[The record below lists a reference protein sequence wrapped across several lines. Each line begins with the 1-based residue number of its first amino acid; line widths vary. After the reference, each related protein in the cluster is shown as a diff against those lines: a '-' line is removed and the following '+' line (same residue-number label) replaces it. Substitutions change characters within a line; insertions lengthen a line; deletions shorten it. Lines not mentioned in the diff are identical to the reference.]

1 MFKKI
6 LVPLIM
12 VAVLASCNNKQGK
25 VGEIS
30 LVTEIDS
37 VSYCVG
43 ANVGASL
50 KKDGIEVNKE
60 ILYKA
65 IKQALNGEKVQINQF
80 ESGKVFRKYLKNKDK
95 VKYAKYKAKQK
106 DFLENNKKDAK
117 VKVTESGL
125 QYIVLSEGNGQKP
138 ALTSKVTVKY
148 KGTLI
153 NGKEFDKNE
162 KGITFALNGVIKGW
176 TEGLQLMKEGAK
188 YKFFIPSDLAY
199 GSRNAGPVIKPF
211 STLIF
216 EVELVKIEK

>member
-6 LVPLIM
+6 LIPLFI
-12 VAVLASCNNKQGK
+12 VAIFASCNNEQGK
-25 VGEIS
+25 VGEIA
-30 LVTEIDS
+30 LATEIDS

-65 IKQALNGEKVQINQF
+65 IVQALNGEKAQINQF
-80 ESGKVFRKYLKNKDK
+80 ESGKVFRKYLQNKDK
-95 VKYAKYKAKQK
+95 VKFAEYRAKQK
-106 DFLENNKKDAK
+106 EFLENNKKDSK

-125 QYIVLSEGNGQKP
+125 QYIVLKEGKGEQPK
-138 ALTSKVTVKY
+138 ATSKVTVKY

-153 NGKEFDKNE
+153 NGKVFDKND

-176 TEGLQLMKEGAK
+176 TEGLQLMKAGAK
-188 YKFFIPSDLAY
+188 YKFFIPSELGY
-199 GSRNAGPVIKPF
+199 GSRSAGPVIKPY
-211 STLIF
+211 STLVF